1 MAQVQLVVKTLK
13 RLLKQQGL
21 NYKDVADAIGLSE
34 ASVKRIFSE
43 GSFSLDRLDAIC
55 GLMELELS
63 DLFSEVKKQQH
74 RISQLTEDQE
84 KQLVANEGLF
94 IVANSVLN
102 RWDFETIQAV
112 YQFTDHE
119 LIQHLAQLDRL
130 KLIELQPG
138 NRIKLIVDR
147 NFNWIKYGPI
157 QRFFEQRMQAE
168 FLQSRFNQPGEK
180 RVFVNGMISRSSNR
194 LLQEKIIR
202 LVDEFNERHSI
213 DEELPIEER
222 FGSSMLIAIRHWE
235 PEFFE
240 KKRNRPDTRRF

>member
-13 RLLKQQGL
+13 RLLKQHGK
-21 NYKDVADAIGLSE
+21 NYKEVAEALALSE

-43 GSFSLDRLDAIC
+43 GSFSLDRLEAIC
-55 GLMELELS
+55 GLIDLELS

-74 RISQLTEDQE
+74 RIYQLTEDQE

-102 RWDFETIQAV
+102 RWDFEMIQSM
-112 YQFTDHE
+112 YEFSEHE

-130 KLIELQPG
+130 KLIELLPN

-157 QRFFEQRMQAE
+157 PVSYTH
-168 FLQSRFNQPGEK
+168 LT
-180 RVFVNGMISRSSNR
+180 
-194 LLQEKIIR
+194 
-202 LVDEFNERHSI
+202 
-213 DEELPIEER
+213 LPTK
-222 FGSSMLIAIRHWE
+222 A
-235 PEFFE
+235 
-240 KKRNRPDTRRF
+240 

>member
-13 RLLKQQGL
+13 RLLKQHGK
-21 NYKDVADAIGLSE
+21 NYKEVAEALALSE

-43 GSFSLDRLDAIC
+43 GSFSLDRLEAIC
-55 GLMELELS
+55 GLIDLELS

-74 RISQLTEDQE
+74 RIYQLTEDQE

-102 RWDFETIQAV
+102 RWDFEMIQSM
-112 YQFTDHE
+112 YEFSEHE

-130 KLIELQPG
+130 KLIELLPN

-157 QRFFEQRMQAE
+157 QRFFEQKMQAE
-168 FLQSRFNQPGEK
+168 FLRSRFNQPGEK
-180 RVFVNGMISRSSNR
+180 RVFVNGMLSRQSNQ
-194 LLQEKIIR
+194 LLQEKILR
-202 LVDEFNERHSI
+202 LVDEFNERHAI
-213 DEELPIEER
+213 DEELPLEDR
-222 FGSSMLIAIRHWE
+222 FGSSMLVALRHWE

-240 KKRNRPDTRRF
+240 KKRRALDARQF